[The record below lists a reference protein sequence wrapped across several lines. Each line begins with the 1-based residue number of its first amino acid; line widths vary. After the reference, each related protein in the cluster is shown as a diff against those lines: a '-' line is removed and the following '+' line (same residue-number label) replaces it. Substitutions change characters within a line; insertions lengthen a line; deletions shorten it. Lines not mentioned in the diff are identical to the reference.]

1 MGILSRFSQIIQ
13 ANVNAALDK
22 AEDPSKM
29 IDQYLRELSENLA
42 EVKRETAGVMAE
54 ETRTKRLVDQNQ
66 AEVRRYE
73 DLAKQALLSGNEGD
87 AKVFLSKKQEL
98 ESAGAGLVTAYA
110 AAHENAVKMREMHDK
125 LVSDIESLK
134 ARRASIKAKTA
145 VAKTQDR
152 INKFSSTNKSESAM
166 AAFDRMEEKA
176 NRMMDQAA
184 AMADL
189 NSEPIDEAKELEKKY
204 ASGKSDTAVDAELE
218 KLKREMGL

>member
-189 NSEPIDEAKELEKKY
+189 NSGPIDEAKELEKKY

>member
-125 LVSDIESLK
+125 LVSDMESLK